1 MSTPRHT
8 QPRGE
13 ARKQEILDVALKSF
27 SENGFRGAS
36 IADIAQRCGISQG
49 GLLHHFPTKADLL
62 AGVLARRDEVD
73 SHDFHMD
80 QRPGGLEA
88 LRSIER
94 LVRHNA
100 RRVGLV
106 KLFTVV
112 TSEAVTVGNPGRKW
126 VLARYR
132 KLQAD
137 LADGLQRDIDAGL
150 VQPDANPAAVACQVF
165 AMMDGLQ
172 LQWLLDPRR
181 VDMPALFSDYLDAL
195 IERIAIEPR

>member
-1 MSTPRHT
+1 MSSPRQT

-13 ARKQEILDVALKSF
+13 ARKQQILDVALKSF
-27 SENGFRGAS
+27 SDNGFRGSS
-36 IADIAQRCGISQG
+36 IADIAEHSGISQG

-62 AGVLARRDEVD
+62 AGVLARRDDIDAAEFHIY
-73 SHDFHMD
+73 HD
-80 QRPGGLEA
+80 PGGLEA
-88 LRSIER
+88 LRNIVE

-112 TSEAVTVGNPGRKW
+112 TSEAVTVGHPARKW
-126 VLARYR
+126 VLTQYR
-132 KLQAD
+132 TLQAD
-137 LADGLQRDIDAGL
+137 LAAGLQRDIDQGL
-150 VQPDANPAAVACQVF
+150 VQPDVNPAAVACQVF

-181 VDMPALFSDYLDAL
+181 VDMPTLFTDYVDAL
-195 IERIAIEPR
+195 IERIAR